1 MSDPFLGE
9 IKMVGFNY
17 APVGY
22 AQCNGAIL
30 AISTNSAL
38 FALLGTMYGGNGVN
52 TFGLP
57 NYCSRSPVGMGQ
69 GPGLS
74 NITQGEI
81 GGTETVTLLV
91 NQMPAHV
98 HGATFTG
105 QPSAVSGTAST
116 TVAVDV
122 ATSTANPMVAPAAGA
137 TTYLSATTAKAGLT
151 TVAFNGLY
159 TGTTPDSTKA
169 SLGGISASTSG
180 GSLTTTAAGSVTL
193 ASAGN
198 NTPVPLRN
206 PYLGTNFIIALEG
219 IFPSRP

>member
-74 NITQGEI
+74 NITQGEMS
-81 GGTETVTLLV
+81 GTENVTILTT
-91 NQMPAHV
+91 QMPIHTHAAQAAIAIPGV
-98 HGATFTG
+98 EASTNVVGAPANNTSLGPVAAAGRAGTLYSTDAPTTTLAPFNANVT
-105 QPSAVSGTAST
+105 VGTA
-116 TVAVDV
+116 
-122 ATSTANPMVAPAAGA
+122 
-137 TTYLSATTAKAGLT
+137 
-151 TVAFNGLY
+151 
-159 TGTTPDSTKA
+159 
-169 SLGGISASTSG
+169 G
-180 GSLTTTAAGSVTL
+180 GSQ
-193 ASAGN
+193 
-198 NTPVPLRN
+198 PVPIRN